1 MMVLAVPTA
10 ASVFDPA
17 PSATLPAKAACVP
30 APNAIAWMP
39 LDVALVPSATPSA
52 RFTVAF
58 WPIAVPPG
66 AVCCTIAPLPMPM
79 PLSPFTVVLGP
90 MATDS
95 APIAAE
101 SVAAELAWKYL
112 IGVTENELIAP
123 FNWRNVTAS

>member
-1 MMVLAVPTA
+1 
-10 ASVFDPA
+10 
-17 PSATLPAKAACVP
+17 
-30 APNAIAWMP
+30 MP

-52 RFTVAF
+52 RFTVAV

-79 PLSPFTVVLGP
+79 PLSPFTVVCGP

-95 APIAAE
+95 APAASE
-101 SVAAELAWKYL
+101 SDAVELAWKYL

-123 FNWRNVTAS
+123 LSWRKRHRVLVQRAIGHVGDLAEVGGVADRYRA